1 MINAGDGTHE
11 HPTQALLD
19 LLTIRRVKGRIEGL
33 KVVICGDIAHSRV
46 ARSTTMALHLMGARV
61 HLCGPRTLIPP
72 GTDTW
77 GAESA
82 GTDFDR
88 ALPGADV
95 VMMLRLQLER
105 MNGSLLPSQREYFRY
120 FGLDGRPAGLAKADA
135 HRDAPRPDEP
145 RRRDRKLHR
154 RRRALGYHAA
164 GRDGRCGARSGAA
177 PPGRSARM
185 SLQIINARLLDPAT
199 GTDAPGGVFIDKGV
213 IKEFRTGTGVSFKD
227 AKETIDAD
235 GLCLAPGLID
245 LRAKTG
251 EPGEEHKETLAT
263 ASRAALSGGIT
274 SLVVMPDTR
283 PVIDDVALVQ
293 FIAERG
299 RETAFARV
307 YPAGGLTVGLAGEAM
322 SEIGLMTEA
331 GAVLFT
337 NGDWPVAS
345 AQVMKRAMTYAASRG
360 AIVMSRPDDRT
371 LSGSGVMN
379 GGEFA
384 ARNGLSGIPIEAEW
398 LGAMR
403 DVTLAEQ
410 TGCALILDQVTSQRT
425 LDIVDIAR
433 GRGAKV
439 FTTVAAHS
447 LFFNELDVGDYLT
460 YCKVNPPFRTEQARK
475 TLIACAEGRLHR
487 CSRLRARSSAPG
499 GKAPALR
506 GGVLRRGGP
515 RNRAALPADA
525 GGRRRA
531 DAARSPRAGHHRP
544 GLDPRPAARP
554 HRQGRPRR
562 PHPVRP
568 RQTLAL

>member
-1 MINAGDGTHE
+1 
-11 HPTQALLD
+11 
-19 LLTIRRVKGRIEGL
+19 
-33 KVVICGDIAHSRV
+33 
-46 ARSTTMALHLMGARV
+46 
-61 HLCGPRTLIPP
+61 
-72 GTDTW
+72 
-77 GAESA
+77 
-82 GTDFDR
+82 
-88 ALPGADV
+88 
-95 VMMLRLQLER
+95 
-105 MNGSLLPSQREYFRY
+105 
-120 FGLDGRPAGLAKADA
+120 
-135 HRDAPRPDEP
+135 
-145 RRRDRKLHR
+145 
-154 RRRALGYHAA
+154 
-164 GRDGRCGARSGAA
+164 
-177 PPGRSARM
+177 M
-185 SLQIINARLLDPAT
+185 SLEILNARLLDPAT
-199 GTDAPGGVFIDKGV
+199 GTDAPGGMFIDKGV

-227 AKETIDAD
+227 AKETIDAN

-322 SEIGLMTEA
+322 SEIGLMAEA

-345 AQVMKRAMTYAASRG
+345 AQVMKRVMTYAASRG

-371 LSGSGVMN
+371 LAGGGVMN
-379 GGEFA
+379 AGEFA

-398 LGAMR
+398 LGAAR
-403 DVTLAEQ
+403 DVVLAEQ

-475 TLIACAEGRLHR
+475 TLIRALQEGAIDAVVSAHDPQPPEEKRLPFGEASFGAAGLETVLPCLLTLVAEGELTLLEALAPVTIGPASILGLPQGRIAKGAPADLILFDPAKPWLCDRDHLLSRSKNSPFDGRRLQGR
-487 CSRLRARSSAPG
+487 VMRTFVG
-499 GKAPALR
+499 GKTVFER
-506 GGVLRRGGP
+506 
-515 RNRAALPADA
+515 
-525 GGRRRA
+525 
-531 DAARSPRAGHHRP
+531 
-544 GLDPRPAARP
+544 
-554 HRQGRPRR
+554 
-562 PHPVRP
+562 
-568 RQTLAL
+568 

>member
-1 MINAGDGTHE
+1 
-11 HPTQALLD
+11 
-19 LLTIRRVKGRIEGL
+19 
-33 KVVICGDIAHSRV
+33 
-46 ARSTTMALHLMGARV
+46 
-61 HLCGPRTLIPP
+61 
-72 GTDTW
+72 
-77 GAESA
+77 
-82 GTDFDR
+82 
-88 ALPGADV
+88 
-95 VMMLRLQLER
+95 
-105 MNGSLLPSQREYFRY
+105 
-120 FGLDGRPAGLAKADA
+120 
-135 HRDAPRPDEP
+135 
-145 RRRDRKLHR
+145 
-154 RRRALGYHAA
+154 
-164 GRDGRCGARSGAA
+164 
-177 PPGRSARM
+177 M
-185 SLQIINARLLDPAT
+185 SLEILNARLLDPAT
-199 GTDAPGGVFIDKGV
+199 GTDATGGILIEKGH

-227 AKETIDAD
+227 ARETIDAK

-322 SEIGLMTEA
+322 SEIGLMAEA

-371 LSGSGVMN
+371 LAGGGVMN
-379 GGEFA
+379 AGEFA

-475 TLIACAEGRLHR
+475 TLIDSLKEGAIHAVVSAHDPQPPEEKRLPFGEAAFGAAGLETVLPCLLTLVAEEALTLLEALAPVTIGPASILGLPQGRISKGAPADLILFDPGKPWLCDRDHLL
-487 CSRLRARSSAPG
+487 SRSKNSPFDGRRLQGRVMRTFVG
-499 GKAPALR
+499 GKTVFER
-506 GGVLRRGGP
+506 
-515 RNRAALPADA
+515 
-525 GGRRRA
+525 
-531 DAARSPRAGHHRP
+531 
-544 GLDPRPAARP
+544 
-554 HRQGRPRR
+554 
-562 PHPVRP
+562 
-568 RQTLAL
+568 

>member
-1 MINAGDGTHE
+1 
-11 HPTQALLD
+11 
-19 LLTIRRVKGRIEGL
+19 
-33 KVVICGDIAHSRV
+33 
-46 ARSTTMALHLMGARV
+46 
-61 HLCGPRTLIPP
+61 
-72 GTDTW
+72 
-77 GAESA
+77 
-82 GTDFDR
+82 
-88 ALPGADV
+88 
-95 VMMLRLQLER
+95 
-105 MNGSLLPSQREYFRY
+105 
-120 FGLDGRPAGLAKADA
+120 
-135 HRDAPRPDEP
+135 
-145 RRRDRKLHR
+145 
-154 RRRALGYHAA
+154 
-164 GRDGRCGARSGAA
+164 
-177 PPGRSARM
+177 M
-185 SLQIINARLLDPAT
+185 SLEIVNARLLDPAT

-227 AKETIDAD
+227 AKETIDAG

-322 SEIGLMTEA
+322 SEIGLMAEA
-331 GAVLFT
+331 GAVVFT

-371 LSGSGVMN
+371 LAGGGVMN
-379 GGEFA
+379 AGEFA

-410 TGCALILDQVTSQRT
+410 TGCTLILDQVTSQRT
-425 LDIVDIAR
+425 LDVVDIAR

-460 YCKVNPPFRTEQARK
+460 YCKVNPPFRTERMRK
-475 TLIACAEGRLHR
+475 TLVHALKEGAIDAVVSAHDPQPPEEKRLPFGEAAFGAAGLETVLPCLLTLVAEEELTLLEALTPVTFGPASILGLPQGRIAKGAPADLILFDPGKPWLCDRDHLLSRSKNSPFDGR
-487 CSRLRARSSAPG
+487 RLQGRVMRTFVG
-499 GKAPALR
+499 GKTVFER
-506 GGVLRRGGP
+506 
-515 RNRAALPADA
+515 
-525 GGRRRA
+525 
-531 DAARSPRAGHHRP
+531 
-544 GLDPRPAARP
+544 
-554 HRQGRPRR
+554 
-562 PHPVRP
+562 
-568 RQTLAL
+568 

>member
-1 MINAGDGTHE
+1 
-11 HPTQALLD
+11 
-19 LLTIRRVKGRIEGL
+19 
-33 KVVICGDIAHSRV
+33 
-46 ARSTTMALHLMGARV
+46 
-61 HLCGPRTLIPP
+61 
-72 GTDTW
+72 
-77 GAESA
+77 
-82 GTDFDR
+82 
-88 ALPGADV
+88 
-95 VMMLRLQLER
+95 
-105 MNGSLLPSQREYFRY
+105 
-120 FGLDGRPAGLAKADA
+120 
-135 HRDAPRPDEP
+135 
-145 RRRDRKLHR
+145 
-154 RRRALGYHAA
+154 
-164 GRDGRCGARSGAA
+164 
-177 PPGRSARM
+177 M

-199 GTDAPGGVFIDKGV
+199 GTDAPGGVFIEKGV

-475 TLIACAEGRLHR
+475 TLIASLKEGSIDAVVSAHDPQPPEEKRLPFGEASFGAAGLETVLPCLLTLVAEEELTLLEALAPVTIGPASILNLPQGRIAKGAPADLILFDPAKPWLCDRDHLL
-487 CSRLRARSSAPG
+487 SRSKNSPFDGRRLQGRVMRTFVG
-499 GKAPALR
+499 GKTVFER
-506 GGVLRRGGP
+506 
-515 RNRAALPADA
+515 
-525 GGRRRA
+525 
-531 DAARSPRAGHHRP
+531 
-544 GLDPRPAARP
+544 
-554 HRQGRPRR
+554 
-562 PHPVRP
+562 
-568 RQTLAL
+568 

>member
-1 MINAGDGTHE
+1 
-11 HPTQALLD
+11 
-19 LLTIRRVKGRIEGL
+19 
-33 KVVICGDIAHSRV
+33 
-46 ARSTTMALHLMGARV
+46 
-61 HLCGPRTLIPP
+61 
-72 GTDTW
+72 
-77 GAESA
+77 
-82 GTDFDR
+82 
-88 ALPGADV
+88 
-95 VMMLRLQLER
+95 
-105 MNGSLLPSQREYFRY
+105 
-120 FGLDGRPAGLAKADA
+120 
-135 HRDAPRPDEP
+135 
-145 RRRDRKLHR
+145 
-154 RRRALGYHAA
+154 
-164 GRDGRCGARSGAA
+164 
-177 PPGRSARM
+177 M
-185 SLQIINARLLDPAT
+185 SLEIVNARLLDPAT

-227 AKETIDAD
+227 AKETIDAN

-322 SEIGLMTEA
+322 SEIGLMAEA

-345 AQVMKRAMTYAASRG
+345 AQVMKRVMTYAASRG

-371 LSGSGVMN
+371 LAGGGVMN
-379 GGEFA
+379 AGEFA

-398 LGAMR
+398 LGAAR
-403 DVTLAEQ
+403 DVVLAEQ

-475 TLIACAEGRLHR
+475 TLIRALQEGAIDAVVSAHDPQPPEEKRLPFGEASFGAAGLETVLPCLLTLVAEDELTLLEALAPVTIGPASILGLPQGRIAKGAPADLILFDPAKPWLCDRDHLL
-487 CSRLRARSSAPG
+487 SRSKNSPFDGRRLQGRVMRTFVG
-499 GKAPALR
+499 GKTVFER
-506 GGVLRRGGP
+506 
-515 RNRAALPADA
+515 
-525 GGRRRA
+525 
-531 DAARSPRAGHHRP
+531 
-544 GLDPRPAARP
+544 
-554 HRQGRPRR
+554 
-562 PHPVRP
+562 
-568 RQTLAL
+568 

>member
-1 MINAGDGTHE
+1 
-11 HPTQALLD
+11 
-19 LLTIRRVKGRIEGL
+19 
-33 KVVICGDIAHSRV
+33 
-46 ARSTTMALHLMGARV
+46 
-61 HLCGPRTLIPP
+61 
-72 GTDTW
+72 
-77 GAESA
+77 
-82 GTDFDR
+82 
-88 ALPGADV
+88 
-95 VMMLRLQLER
+95 
-105 MNGSLLPSQREYFRY
+105 
-120 FGLDGRPAGLAKADA
+120 
-135 HRDAPRPDEP
+135 
-145 RRRDRKLHR
+145 
-154 RRRALGYHAA
+154 
-164 GRDGRCGARSGAA
+164 
-177 PPGRSARM
+177 M
-185 SLQIINARLLDPAT
+185 SLEILNVRLLDPAT

-227 AKETIDAD
+227 AKETIDAN

-322 SEIGLMTEA
+322 SEIGLMAEA

-371 LSGSGVMN
+371 LAGGGVMN

-398 LGAMR
+398 LGAAR
-403 DVTLAEQ
+403 DVVLAEQ

-475 TLIACAEGRLHR
+475 TLIRALQEGAINAVVSAHDPQPPEEKRLPFGEASFGAAGLETVLPCLLTLVAEDELTLLEALAPVTIGPASILGLPQGRIAKGAPADLILFDPAKPWLCDR
-487 CSRLRARSSAPG
+487 DNLLSRSKNSPFDGRRLQGRVMRTFVG
-499 GKAPALR
+499 GKTVFER
-506 GGVLRRGGP
+506 
-515 RNRAALPADA
+515 
-525 GGRRRA
+525 
-531 DAARSPRAGHHRP
+531 
-544 GLDPRPAARP
+544 
-554 HRQGRPRR
+554 
-562 PHPVRP
+562 
-568 RQTLAL
+568 

>member
-1 MINAGDGTHE
+1 
-11 HPTQALLD
+11 
-19 LLTIRRVKGRIEGL
+19 
-33 KVVICGDIAHSRV
+33 
-46 ARSTTMALHLMGARV
+46 
-61 HLCGPRTLIPP
+61 
-72 GTDTW
+72 
-77 GAESA
+77 
-82 GTDFDR
+82 
-88 ALPGADV
+88 
-95 VMMLRLQLER
+95 
-105 MNGSLLPSQREYFRY
+105 
-120 FGLDGRPAGLAKADA
+120 
-135 HRDAPRPDEP
+135 
-145 RRRDRKLHR
+145 
-154 RRRALGYHAA
+154 
-164 GRDGRCGARSGAA
+164 
-177 PPGRSARM
+177 M
-185 SLQIINARLLDPAT
+185 SLEIVNARLLDPAT
-199 GTDAPGGVFIDKGV
+199 GTDAPGGMLIDKGV
-213 IKEFRTGTGVSFKD
+213 IREFRTGTGVSFKD
-227 AKETIDAD
+227 AKETIDAG

-251 EPGEEHKETLAT
+251 EPGEEQKETLAT

-322 SEIGLMTEA
+322 SEIGLMAEA

-371 LSGSGVMN
+371 LAGGGVMN
-379 GGEFA
+379 TGEFA

-398 LGAMR
+398 LGAAR
-403 DVTLAEQ
+403 DVVLAEQ

-475 TLIACAEGRLHR
+475 TLIRALKEGAIDAVVSAHDPQPPEEKRLPFGEASFGAAGLETVLPCLLTLVAEEELTLLEALAPVTIGPASILGLPQGRISKGAPADLILFDPGKPWLCDRDHLL
-487 CSRLRARSSAPG
+487 SRSKNSPFDGRRLQGRVMRTFVG
-499 GKAPALR
+499 GKTVFER
-506 GGVLRRGGP
+506 
-515 RNRAALPADA
+515 
-525 GGRRRA
+525 
-531 DAARSPRAGHHRP
+531 
-544 GLDPRPAARP
+544 
-554 HRQGRPRR
+554 
-562 PHPVRP
+562 
-568 RQTLAL
+568 

>member
-1 MINAGDGTHE
+1 
-11 HPTQALLD
+11 
-19 LLTIRRVKGRIEGL
+19 
-33 KVVICGDIAHSRV
+33 
-46 ARSTTMALHLMGARV
+46 
-61 HLCGPRTLIPP
+61 
-72 GTDTW
+72 
-77 GAESA
+77 
-82 GTDFDR
+82 
-88 ALPGADV
+88 
-95 VMMLRLQLER
+95 
-105 MNGSLLPSQREYFRY
+105 
-120 FGLDGRPAGLAKADA
+120 
-135 HRDAPRPDEP
+135 
-145 RRRDRKLHR
+145 
-154 RRRALGYHAA
+154 
-164 GRDGRCGARSGAA
+164 
-177 PPGRSARM
+177 M
-185 SLQIINARLLDPAT
+185 SLEIVNARLLDPAT
-199 GTDAPGGVFIDKGV
+199 GTDAPGGMLIDKGV
-213 IKEFRTGTGVSFKD
+213 IREFRTGTGVSFKD
-227 AKETIDAD
+227 VKETIDAG

-251 EPGEEHKETLAT
+251 EPGEEQKETLAT

-322 SEIGLMTEA
+322 SEIGLMAEA

-360 AIVMSRPDDRT
+360 AIIMSRPDDRT
-371 LSGSGVMN
+371 LAGGGVMN
-379 GGEFA
+379 TGEFA

-398 LGAMR
+398 LGAAR
-403 DVTLAEQ
+403 DVVLAEQ

-475 TLIACAEGRLHR
+475 TLIRALKEGAIDAVVSAHDPQPPEEKRLPFGEASFGAAGLETVLPCLLTLVAEEELTLLEALAPVTIGPASILGLPQGRISKGAPADLILFDPGKPWLCDRDHLL
-487 CSRLRARSSAPG
+487 SRSKNSPFDGRRLQGRVMRTFVG
-499 GKAPALR
+499 GKTVFER
-506 GGVLRRGGP
+506 
-515 RNRAALPADA
+515 
-525 GGRRRA
+525 
-531 DAARSPRAGHHRP
+531 
-544 GLDPRPAARP
+544 
-554 HRQGRPRR
+554 
-562 PHPVRP
+562 
-568 RQTLAL
+568 

>member
-1 MINAGDGTHE
+1 
-11 HPTQALLD
+11 
-19 LLTIRRVKGRIEGL
+19 
-33 KVVICGDIAHSRV
+33 
-46 ARSTTMALHLMGARV
+46 
-61 HLCGPRTLIPP
+61 
-72 GTDTW
+72 
-77 GAESA
+77 
-82 GTDFDR
+82 
-88 ALPGADV
+88 
-95 VMMLRLQLER
+95 
-105 MNGSLLPSQREYFRY
+105 
-120 FGLDGRPAGLAKADA
+120 
-135 HRDAPRPDEP
+135 
-145 RRRDRKLHR
+145 
-154 RRRALGYHAA
+154 
-164 GRDGRCGARSGAA
+164 
-177 PPGRSARM
+177 M

-199 GTDAPGGVFIDKGV
+199 GTDAPGGVFIEKGV

-475 TLIACAEGRLHR
+475 TLIASLKEGSIDAVVSAHDPQPPEEKRLPFGEASFGAAGLETVLPCLLTLVAEEELTLLEALAPVTIGPASILNLPQGRI
-487 CSRLRARSSAPG
+487 AKG
-499 GKAPALR
+499 APADLI
-506 GGVLRRGGP
+506 LFD
-515 RNRAALPADA
+515 PAKPWLCDRDHLLSRSKNSPFD
-525 GGRRRA
+525 GRR
-531 DAARSPRAGHHRP
+531 
-544 GLDPRPAARP
+544 L
-554 HRQGRPRR
+554 QGRVMRTFVAGKTVFER
-562 PHPVRP
+562 
-568 RQTLAL
+568 